1 MQERIVTDLDEM
13 LSLYE
18 SNLVDKLR
26 HFGLEADFLET
37 WVPDA
42 DPVKS
47 VINLVDAAIVANLQS
62 VLEVKASCQLLN
74 EACVKSLRDILDG
87 VIDLE
92 IRAVDNVVMIS
103 MSRFERPLGMRVDG
117 FDPSDSLEHTAFK
130 IPRRRDCFEKPSHSD
145 KSVTVFDARSP
156 VPFNLLYQLPAQ
168 EKYLQ
173 KKQLEVSDQSCL
185 IEDSKDGVV
194 LQMRIKPDAHIVEDA
209 AFSGNVSP
217 DLSGLLDA
225 FCGIVIGLPIQ
236 EVSDHGVARLE
247 LNLRSP
253 EHGPPMTGIVLAAA
267 VDNRF
272 HVIESLVRHI
282 LTRYRQ
288 LTGYQD
294 TQNEYDVPPAASW
307 LARSDQERSDLI
319 NCVLSRK
326 LQEIGYDSTNIEL
339 VNVEFNVRVL
349 VRFRDRLA
357 EESVDKQ
364 AVLIALETAMMDS
377 IEPRLELYL
386 EPVSDQSQLRRLTE

>member
-1 MQERIVTDLDEM
+1 MQERIVINLDEM

-47 VINLVDAAIVANLQS
+47 VINLVDAATVANLQS

-74 EACVKSLRDILDG
+74 EACVKSLRDTLDG
-87 VIDLE
+87 VVDLE
-92 IRAVDNVVMIS
+92 IRAIDNVVMIS
-103 MSRFERPLGMRVDG
+103 MSRFKKQLGMPVDG
-117 FDPSDSLEHTAFK
+117 FDPSDSLEHTALK
-130 IPRRRDCFEKPSHSD
+130 IPRRRHFFEKPSHSD
-145 KSVTVFDARSP
+145 KSGTVFDARSP
-156 VPFNLLYQLPAQ
+156 VPFKLLYQLPAQ

-173 KKQLEVSDQSCL
+173 KKQLEVSDQSFL
-185 IEDSKDGVV
+185 FEDSKDGVV
-194 LQMRIKPDAHIVEDA
+194 LQMRIKPDTHIVEDV
-209 AFSGNVSP
+209 AFGGNVSP
-217 DLSGLLDA
+217 DFSGLLDA
-225 FCGIVIGLPIQ
+225 FCGSVIGLPIQ
-236 EVSDHGVARLE
+236 EVSDHGVSRLE
-247 LNLRSP
+247 LDLRSS
-253 EHGPPMTGIVLAAA
+253 EHGPPMTGIVFATA

-272 HVIESLVRHI
+272 DVIEGLVRHI
-282 LTRYRQ
+282 LAQYRQ
-288 LTGYQD
+288 LTGYHD
-294 TQNEYDVPPAASW
+294 TQNEYDVPPAGSW

-319 NCVLSRK
+319 NCVLSGK
-326 LQEIGYDSTNIEL
+326 IEELGYDSTHIEL

-357 EESVDKQ
+357 EANVDKQ
-364 AVLIALETAMMDS
+364 AVLIALETAMMES